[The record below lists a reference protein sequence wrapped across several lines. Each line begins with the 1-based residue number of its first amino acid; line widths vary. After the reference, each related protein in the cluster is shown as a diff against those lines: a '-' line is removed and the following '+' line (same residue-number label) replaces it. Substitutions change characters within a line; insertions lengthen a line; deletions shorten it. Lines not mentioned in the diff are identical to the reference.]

1 MDVAVDALET
11 RMRPN
16 ARDHVGVKSEAGRS
30 TPLPQALTCGNGELG
45 SGVGDRSRL
54 EQPPRREHHRDQRGG
69 ERLLNQQAT
78 NDRTVAM
85 ASTPSRPR
93 RRARATSV
101 ADQPAPA
108 TPVTVQ
114 VISPAAVCPAT
125 YNAAPVIT
133 SAVPASNAALS
144 TRWSSAVV
152 HARGASAGMSGA
164 QMGQPRLSLRG
175 LLTLAYPGE
184 RSMWTREN
192 RRYEASSPHAP
203 LVAQLCAWYRVS
215 TNLGHSISRRAPGLS
230 RMPRQTRFLACL
242 VHFTLCSSLDRTR
255 TESVRFYSAMLRF
268 KERTADH

>member
-1 MDVAVDALET
+1 MDVAVDGLGT

-16 ARDHVGVKSEAGRS
+16 ARDHVGVKSEDGRS
-30 TPLPQALTCGNGELG
+30 TPYPQALTCGNGELG
-45 SGVGDRSRL
+45 SGVGGRSRL

-184 RSMWTREN
+184 RSMWTKGEQALRGFFPSRTA
-192 RRYEASSPHAP
+192 RRSA
-203 LVAQLCAWYRVS
+203 LRVV
-215 TNLGHSISRRAPGLS
+215 P
-230 RMPRQTRFLACL
+230 
-242 VHFTLCSSLDRTR
+242 SLDQPRTQHLAPSTR
-255 TESVRFYSAMLRF
+255 SFADAPTDSVLSVSGSLHLVLVPRS
-268 KERTADH
+268 D